1 MLTSNYYNIRFN
13 NRHHTSNYTNN
24 NNSVNNVISGLK
36 QFRFPNGNFSTGN
49 TFYQY
54 GGGDVL
60 FGAMPKNV
68 VYSTNGNVKNSDMAI
83 GFDGSNTPASI
94 DDYKLIE
101 PIDNCSIITVTYSSR
116 DNTIIRDFTIKNNNN
131 NEIIINGVGLFGVF
145 TYYTSSSYSIDLPLL
160 YREVFASPITVPAGA
175 SFIYRLETTEGE

>member
-1 MLTSNYYNIRFN
+1 MLTTNYYNMKFN
-13 NRHHTSNYTNN
+13 NRLYTSDHYSSNYVTE
-24 NNSVNNVISGLK
+24 VISGLK
-36 QFRFPNGNFSTGN
+36 QFRYPNGEFSVGNSNFH
-49 TFYQY
+49 Y

-60 FGAMPKNV
+60 FGAMPKEVIYNA
-68 VYSTNGNVKNSDMAI
+68 NGNVTSKNMAI

-94 DDYKLIE
+94 DDYALIE
-101 PIDNCSIITVTYSSR
+101 PINNCSVVTVTYSRR

-131 NEIIINGVGLFGVF
+131 TEIIINGVGLFGTF
-145 TYYTSSSYSIDLPLL
+145 TYYTGTTKKLVLL